1 MRYCVLYPKAENVHL
16 IKDVGMLAYKM
27 NRLYGHEAFVASYN
41 NGEYDYLNNE
51 VKGLKQE
58 FIDKKH
64 GHLFNIFLYLKK
76 NSSKIDVLQIFH
88 MTSKSVI
95 YAVLYKLFNKKGIVF
110 LKLDC
115 TEELLVKIKAMGFAE
130 KLFFNFFLNRV
141 NIIGVE
147 QKKIYKELKALLKK
161 HTNKLLNVPNGM
173 DFTTDVLKERVDF
186 QEKENII
193 LTVGRIG
200 SPEKASDLLMRA
212 FARVDENIR
221 KDWKLIFVGPIE
233 NEFKSVIGDFF
244 NKNEELKDV
253 ILFKGPIYDRTELYN
268 EYREAKIFCL
278 TSNFESVGISL
289 IEAAAFGDVIVSTRV
304 GIADELVSK
313 GNGITVNIGDEG
325 ALTKALT
332 NLLTSK
338 ELERFSKATEN
349 LCREE
354 YNLDLIV
361 ENLNNKI
368 KKLRG
373 NN

>member
-27 NRLYGHEAFVASYN
+27 HSLYGYDAFVASYN

-51 VKGLKQE
+51 VKGLRQE
-58 FIDKKH
+58 FINKKH
-64 GHLFNIFLYLKK
+64 GHFLNIFLYLKK
-76 NSSKIDVLQIFH
+76 NSGKIDVLQIFH
-88 MTSKSVI
+88 MTANSVI
-95 YAVLYKLFNKKGIVF
+95 YAVLYKLFNKNGIVF

-115 TEELLVKIKAMGFAE
+115 TEALLDKIKAMNFAE
-130 KLFFNFFLNRV
+130 KFFFNFFLNRV

-147 QKKIYKELKALLKK
+147 QKNIYTKLKELLKK
-161 HTNKLLNVPNGM
+161 HSYKLLNVPNGM
-173 DFTTDVLKERVDF
+173 DYKSDALKEKVDF
-186 QEKENII
+186 HKKENII

-212 FARVDENIR
+212 FSKVEESVR
-221 KDWKLIFVGPIE
+221 KTWKLVFVGPIE
-233 NEFKSVIGDFF
+233 NEFKSTIEEFF
-244 NKNEELKDV
+244 NINEKLKDV
-253 ILFKGPIYDRTELYN
+253 VLFKGPIYDRNELYN
-268 EYREAKIFCL
+268 EYKKAKIFCL

-289 IEAAAFGDVIVSTRV
+289 IEAAAFGDVIVSTKV
-304 GIADELVSK
+304 GIAEEIVLK
-313 GNGITVNIGDEG
+313 RNGITVPVGDEEG
-325 ALTKALT
+325 LSNALTS
-332 NLLTSK
+332 LLTSR
-338 ELERFSKATEN
+338 ELEKFSKDTEN

-361 ENLNNKI
+361 ESLNNKI